1 MLVVV
6 FHDRLDNFTYVNIAY
21 C

>member
-6 FHDRLDNFTYVNIAY
+6 FQDRLDNFTYVDIAY